1 MKKIF
6 KKWKKI
12 AGKVANF
19 QIRLLLFLV
28 YFIVI
33 TPVGVFV
40 ILFKDYLKI
49 KKSPLWQKSKDI
61 FSIFNFFTKQ

>member
-61 FSIFNFFTKQ
+61 FSISIFFTKQ

>member
-6 KKWKKI
+6 EKWKKI

-61 FSIFNFFTKQ
+61 FSISIFFTKQ